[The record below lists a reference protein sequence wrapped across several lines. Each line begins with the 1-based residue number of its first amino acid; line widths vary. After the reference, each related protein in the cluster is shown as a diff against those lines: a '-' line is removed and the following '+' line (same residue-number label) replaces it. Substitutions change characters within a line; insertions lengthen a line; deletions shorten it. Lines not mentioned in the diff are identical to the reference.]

1 MTPPTL
7 EYITRCRVSG
17 CGKQF
22 VSSPLD
28 IPIIGQPNDRVVKF
42 VTALME
48 HVSKKHP
55 QAMQQ
60 IAGAVQEYMG
70 FLVVSMFQ
78 CQDPQLA
85 QLQERVRASIAKVSR
100 KLTISD
106 AEIQDKVARL
116 ELDPDK
122 EEGLNTLLRDMRDL
136 LCEQGRYAAEN
147 GQPAPSPLMTP

>member
-1 MTPPTL
+1 MTPPNV
-7 EYITRCRVSG
+7 EYVTRCRVQG

-22 VSSPLD
+22 LSSPMD

-70 FLVVSMFQ
+70 FLIVTMFQ
-78 CQDPQLA
+78 CQDPQLS

-100 KLTISD
+100 KLTITNE
-106 AEIQDKVARL
+106 EIQDRVARL
-116 ELDPDK
+116 GLDPDE
-122 EEGLNTLLRDMRDL
+122 EEGLQTLLRDMRDL
-136 LCEQGRYAAEN
+136 LTEQGSYAPPN
-147 GQPAPSPLMTP
+147 GQPASSPLVTP